1 MISTLLI
8 SEQEYVEQ
16 KISKPT
22 NELIFETAMRC
33 GDVKTDDVWS
43 YASNQVNDSIKRQRE
58 NAKQRYKHIVTM
70 LNQNH
75 QNFPIDT
82 LIKLAK
88 ICQVYK
94 RTN

>member
-8 SEQEYVEQ
+8 SELEYIEQ

-33 GDVKTDDVWS
+33 GDVKSDDIWGF
-43 YASNQVNDSIKRQRE
+43 ASKQVTQSIKQQCE
-58 NAKQRYKHIVTM
+58 NAKQRYKHIIEM
-70 LNQNH
+70 INQQNH
-75 QNFPIDT
+75 IDT
-82 LIKLAK
+82 AIKLAK
-88 ICQVYK
+88 IFQVYK